1 MAGEEPEPP
10 KYPGHTAAFGRIM
23 DASGLAQAGNVVKA
37 VDLGDLMQV
46 RDDELVLLFR
56 IGIDHTTVQYNDVA
70 RRTVAVEVY
79 RRIIE
84 ALRSSRESIDRNT
97 AALVEFKQ
105 ESATASGRLET
116 LTRWLIVFTIAV
128 VLLTVVVA
136 VHDLRGP

>member
-1 MAGEEPEPP
+1 MAGEEPEPR

-56 IGIDHTTVQYNDVA
+56 IGIDHRTIQYNDVA

-84 ALRSSRESIDRNT
+84 ALRASRESIDRNT
-97 AALVEFKQ
+97 GALVEFKQ

-116 LTRWLIVFTIAV
+116 LTRWLIVFTAAV
-128 VLLTVVVA
+128 VLLTVVLV
-136 VHDLRGP
+136 VHDLTR